1 MPARFL
7 GRLCFF
13 QPMGGQF
20 RKGVRHKLIY
30 LAMYYKKI
38 FLMMALLVGLNACA
52 VLNSGN
58 RNRTVPDMRID
69 LKVNSLHAK
78 QVQEQGVI
86 GAGEGDE
93 VTLVYTLNAYDAK
106 GSLLSVN
113 NGFWGTR
120 TINQN
125 ALILADEFDRISVH
139 VPRDGKVIAA
149 FALLEID
156 DYKGERKIAKVKNY
170 TRSERYPK
178 YLAVSNFD
186 EDQTRTPL
194 ELVAKSLKIAGYK
207 YFESRHMNLSIN
219 DDLGSTKKVLDAA
232 ELARITSGS
241 DTGRETYEM
250 DGTQINEKYLYVLKY
265 DLNAVRSS
273 GSEVNA
279 NTNR

>member
-1 MPARFL
+1 ME
-7 GRLCFF
+7 
-13 QPMGGQF
+13 
-20 RKGVRHKLIY
+20 
-30 LAMYYKKI
+30 YKKL
-38 FLMMALLVGLNACA
+38 FLMMGLLVGLNACS
-52 VLNSGN
+52 VLNGGGS
-58 RNRTVPDMRID
+58 RNRPVPDMRID

-93 VTLVYTLNAYDAK
+93 LTLVYTLNAYDASGK
-106 GSLLSVN
+106 LLSVN

-120 TINQN
+120 TIQQN

-156 DYKGERKIAKVKNY
+156 DYKGERKIAKVKNF

-178 YLAVSNFD
+178 YLAVSSF
-186 EDQTRTPL
+186 ESDQGQTPL
-194 ELVAKSLKIAGYK
+194 ELVARSLKIAGYK

-219 DDLGSTKKVLDAA
+219 DDLGNTKKVFDAA
-232 ELARITSGS
+232 DLARITSGS
-241 DTGRETYEM
+241 DTGRETFEM

-265 DLNAVRSS
+265 DLNAVRS
-273 GSEVNA
+273 GGTEVNA

>member
-1 MPARFL
+1 M
-7 GRLCFF
+7 
-13 QPMGGQF
+13 
-20 RKGVRHKLIY
+20 K
-30 LAMYYKKI
+30 YKKL
-38 FLMMALLVGLNACA
+38 FLMMVLLAGLSACS
-52 VLNSGN
+52 VLNSGS
-58 RNRTVPDMRID
+58 RKRPVPDMRID
-69 LKVNSLHAK
+69 LKINSLHAK

-93 VTLVYTLNAYDAK
+93 VTLVYTLNAYDAD
-106 GSLLSVN
+106 GNLLSVN

-156 DYKGERKIAKVKNY
+156 DYKGERKIAKVRNFTK
-170 TRSERYPK
+170 SERYPK
-178 YLAVSNFD
+178 YLTGSSFND
-186 EDQTRTPL
+186 DQGRTPL
-194 ELVAKSLKIAGYK
+194 ELVAKSLRIAGYK

-219 DDLGSTKKVLDAA
+219 DDLGNTRKVLDTAD
-232 ELARITSGS
+232 LARLISGS
-241 DTGRETYEM
+241 STGRETFEM

-265 DLNAVRSS
+265 DLNAVRS
-273 GSEVNA
+273 GGTEVNA

>member
-1 MPARFL
+1 M
-7 GRLCFF
+7 
-13 QPMGGQF
+13 MG
-20 RKGVRHKLIY
+20 
-30 LAMYYKKI
+30 YKQL
-38 FLMMALLVGLNACA
+38 FLMMVLLMGLNACA
-52 VLNSGN
+52 VFNGGS
-58 RNRTVPDMRID
+58 RNRPVPDMRID
-69 LKVNSLHAK
+69 LKINSLHAK

-93 VTLVYTLNAYDAK
+93 LTLVYTLNAYDAN

-120 TINQN
+120 TIQQN

-156 DYKGERKIAKVKNY
+156 DYKGERKIAKVKNF
-170 TRSERYPK
+170 TKSERYPK
-178 YLAVSNFD
+178 YLAASNFS
-186 EDQTRTPL
+186 EDQARTPL

-207 YFESRHMNLSIN
+207 HFQSRHMKLSIN
-219 DDLGSTKKVLDAA
+219 DDLGNTKQVFEAA
-232 ELARITSGS
+232 DLARITSGS
-241 DTGRETYEM
+241 DTGRETFEM

-265 DLNAVRSS
+265 DLNAVRSG

>member
-1 MPARFL
+1 
-7 GRLCFF
+7 
-13 QPMGGQF
+13 MG
-20 RKGVRHKLIY
+20 
-30 LAMYYKKI
+30 YKQLL
-38 FLMMALLVGLNACA
+38 LMMALLAGLNSCA
-52 VLNSGN
+52 VFNGGN
-58 RNRTVPDMRID
+58 RNRPVPDTRID

-93 VTLVYTLNAYDAK
+93 LTLVYTLNAYDAS

-120 TINQN
+120 TIQQN
-125 ALILADEFDRISVH
+125 ALILADEFARISVH

-156 DYKGERKIAKVKNY
+156 DYKGERKIAKVKNF
-170 TRSERYPK
+170 TKSERYPK
-178 YLAVSNFD
+178 YLAASSFS
-186 EDQTRTPL
+186 EDQSRTPL
-194 ELVAKSLKIAGYK
+194 ELIAKSLKIAGYK
-207 YFESRHMNLSIN
+207 YFESRHMKLSIN
-219 DDLGSTKKVLDAA
+219 DDLGNTKQVFEAA
-232 ELARITSGS
+232 DLARITSGS
-241 DTGRETYEM
+241 DTGRETFEM

-265 DLNAVRSS
+265 DLNAVRSG